1 LNDVWTALLILLLS
15 LPVGACTSD
24 EFVHGLLQTVYNSG
38 KYLCRQSPGNCDVP
52 PDDKGPA
59 TSSNRR

>member
-1 LNDVWTALLILLLS
+1 LKDVWTALLILLLS
-15 LPVGACTSD
+15 LPAGACTSD
-24 EFVHGLLQTVYNSG
+24 EFVRGLLQTVYNSG

-59 TSSNRR
+59 ASSNRR